1 MIESSRTAQRREFP
15 HGHGASQAAESGG
28 RHWFAV
34 FTVPQNEK
42 TVARHLGQ
50 HEIEAFV
57 PTYETVRVWKNRQRA
72 HLVLPLFPCYLFVR
86 ISHRERGK
94 VLGSPGVLR
103 IVGSRREP
111 VPIPDETIEFLRSE
125 INAGKFEPYRELV
138 VGERVR
144 IKTGSL
150 QGLEG
155 TLIRKSKQL
164 RFVLSVA
171 MINQHAAIEVRPDQL
186 EAAGASSQFIV
197 HSS

>member
-1 MIESSRTAQRREFP
+1 MLEEGPKKMVESSQAGQCRDFP
-15 HGHGASQAAESGG
+15 LERSASPSAEAAS
-28 RHWFAV
+28 RHWYAV

-42 TVARHLGQ
+42 TVARRLAQ
-50 HEIEAFV
+50 HEIEAFL
-57 PTYETVRVWKNRQRA
+57 PTYETVRVWKNRQRV

-86 ISHRERGK
+86 ITHRERGK
-94 VLGSPGVLR
+94 VLASPGVVR
-103 IVGSRREP
+103 IVGSQREP
-111 VPIPDETIEFLRSE
+111 VPVPDETIEFLRSD

-144 IKTGSL
+144 IKAGSF

-155 TLIRKSKQL
+155 TLIRKSNQL

-186 EAAGASSQFIV
+186 EAAIN
-197 HSS
+197 

>member
-1 MIESSRTAQRREFP
+1 MIESSGRELCRDFP
-15 HGHGASQAAESGG
+15 QGHAASAETGD
-28 RHWFAV
+28 RHWYAV

-42 TVARHLGQ
+42 TVARRLGQ

-57 PTYETVRVWKNRQRA
+57 PTYETVRIWKNRQRA
-72 HLVLPLFPCYLFVR
+72 QLTLPLFPCYLFAR
-86 ISHRERGK
+86 ISRRERGT

-111 VPIPDETIEFLRSE
+111 TPVPEETIEFLRSDL
-125 INAGKFEPYRELV
+125 NAGRFEPYRELV

-144 IKTGSL
+144 IRSGSL
-150 QGLEG
+150 QGVEG
-155 TLIRKSKQL
+155 TLIRKSNHL

-186 EAAGASSQFIV
+186 EAATD
-197 HSS
+197 

>member
-1 MIESSRTAQRREFP
+1 MIHSSRTEQCRDFPRE
-15 HGHGASQAAESGG
+15 HGASQAAEAAG
-28 RHWFAV
+28 RHWYAV
-34 FTVPQNEK
+34 YTVPQNEK

-50 HEIEAFV
+50 REIEAFV
-57 PTYETVRVWKNRQRA
+57 PTYEIVRVWKNRQRA
-72 HLVLPLFPCYLFVR
+72 HLVLPLFPCYLFAR
-86 ISHRERGK
+86 INHRERGK

-111 VPIPDETIEFLRSE
+111 VPVPDETIEFLRSDL
-125 INAGKFEPYRELV
+125 NAGKFEPYRELV

-155 TLIRKSKQL
+155 TLVRKSNHL
-164 RFVLSVA
+164 RFVVSVA

-186 EAAGASSQFIV
+186 EAATN
-197 HSS
+197 

>member
-1 MIESSRTAQRREFP
+1 MVESSRTGERRDFP
-15 HGHGASQAAESGG
+15 QEHGASQAVEAAT
-28 RHWFAV
+28 RHWYAV

-50 HEIEAFV
+50 HQIEAFV

-72 HLVLPLFPCYLFVR
+72 RLVLPLFPCYLFAR
-86 ISHRERGK
+86 INRRERGR

-103 IVGSRREP
+103 IVGNRREAVP
-111 VPIPDETIEFLRSE
+111 VPDETIEFLRSDL
-125 INAGKFEPYRELV
+125 NAGKFEPYRELV

-144 IKTGSL
+144 IKTGTL
-150 QGLEG
+150 EGLEG
-155 TLIRKSKQL
+155 TLVRKSNHL

-186 EAAGASSQFIV
+186 EPATD
-197 HSS
+197 